1 MDLRHLRYFVVLAET
16 LHFGR
21 AAEKLHIAQPA
32 LSIQIRDLEE
42 MLGGKLFDRTKR
54 RVALTEAGNLFLVGA
69 RATLAEAERA
79 IEMAR
84 RALGGYVGTVRVAF
98 SGNAISS
105 GVLGRVLRAFNQER
119 PDVEVVLQE
128 LDPRSQINALA
139 RQDIQFA
146 FLTALSMALPD
157 EMRTLQLAAFP
168 LRIVVPVGHR
178 FETLASIPLS
188 ALKDEP
194 FVVYAGVDGDDGTA
208 IIQSLA
214 GFVPRIL
221 CRASSIMMVVGLVG
235 AGRGLTLL
243 PASLEHFAAQTGVVF
258 KPISNV
264 NTDMDISLVHLRSEK
279 EPAALAFLACVQ
291 SLLCR

>member
-42 MLGGKLFDRTKR
+42 MLGGRLFDRTKR
-54 RVALTEAGNLFLVGA
+54 RVALTEAGSLFLVGA

-105 GVLGRVLRAFNQER
+105 GVLGRVLRAFYLER
-119 PDVEVVLQE
+119 PDVEVLLQE

-146 FLTALSMALPD
+146 FLTALSMELPD
-157 EMRTLQLAAFP
+157 EMRTMQLAAFP

-178 FETLASIPLS
+178 FEAMAEIPLS
-188 ALKDEP
+188 VLKDEP
-194 FVVYAGVDGDDGTA
+194 FVVYAGVDGDDGTS

-258 KPISNV
+258 KPISGV

-279 EPAALAFLACVQ
+279 EPAALAFLDCVQ
-291 SLLCR
+291 KLLCR